1 MVAPSAQRPSPE
13 PDEKYIAVPD
23 CSGRRFDYGGGAMF
37 SFFRTASRHRRREE
51 IDLLIDIYGQNAFII
66 AFLKESNMAITKQ
79 VQDALDR
86 IHQTQSLVQSVK
98 QASDL
103 QGQQIGTLTQ
113 KVTELQA
120 KIDGGGQIG
129 PDDLA
134 ALSEITS
141 DIDTVNAQLQS
152 AIPAN
157 TQASSGGVG
166 AQSGSASTDPANP
179 NNSTGSAPQGDQS
192 GAADT
197 PKPQPLAGTGAP
209 Q

>member
-1 MVAPSAQRPSPE
+1 
-13 PDEKYIAVPD
+13 
-23 CSGRRFDYGGGAMF
+23 
-37 SFFRTASRHRRREE
+37 
-51 IDLLIDIYGQNAFII
+51 
-66 AFLKESNMAITKQ
+66 MAISKQ

-103 QGQQIGTLTQ
+103 QGQQISTLTG

-120 KIDGGGQIG
+120 KVDGGGQIG
-129 PDDLA
+129 ADDLA

-157 TQASSGGVG
+157 TSGNSSGSQTG
-166 AQSGSASTDPANP
+166 SGSTG
-179 NNSTGSAPQGDQS
+179 TGSDASQSS
-192 GAADT
+192 GASGSVADSQAGDASAQGSDGGA
-197 PKPQPLAGTGAP
+197 PKPLAGTG
-209 Q
+209 QS

>member
-1 MVAPSAQRPSPE
+1 
-13 PDEKYIAVPD
+13 
-23 CSGRRFDYGGGAMF
+23 MF

-51 IDLLIDIYGQNAFII
+51 CDLLIDIYGQNAFII
-66 AFLKESNMAITKQ
+66 NYLREFHMSISKQ

-103 QGQQIGTLTQ
+103 QGQQISTLTD
-113 KVTELQA
+113 KVTALQA
-120 KIDGGGQIG
+120 KVDGGGQIG
-129 PDDLA
+129 ADDLA

-157 TQASSGGVG
+157 TQGNDGSGASQGGPAPSSGSSNDPNGQQATGGTPQPDQQQSQGDQSSG
-166 AQSGSASTDPANP
+166 AQSGAAQ
-179 NNSTGSAPQGDQS
+179 GSDG
-192 GAADT
+192 G
-197 PKPQPLAGTGAP
+197 PKPLPGTG
-209 Q
+209 QS

>member
-1 MVAPSAQRPSPE
+1 MV
-13 PDEKYIAVPD
+13 V
-23 CSGRRFDYGGGAMF
+23 GMF
-37 SFFRTASRHRRREE
+37 RLFRSSRHRQAINEVRYFLGE
-51 IDLLIDIYGQNAFII
+51 IYGQNRLII
-66 AFLKESNMAITKQ
+66 STLEQNHMAISKQ

-98 QASDL
+98 LASDV
-103 QGQQIGTLTQ
+103 QGQQISTLTD

-120 KIDGGGQIG
+120 KIDGGAQIG

-134 ALSEITS
+134 ALSEIAS

-157 TQASSGGVG
+157 TI
-166 AQSGSASTDPANP
+166 
-179 NNSTGSAPQGDQS
+179 PQGDPKAPADSTVAGAQGGQQAQTDQI
-192 GAADT
+192 GAADGG
-197 PKPQPLAGTGAP
+197 PKPLAGTGAAG